1 MFSSRA
7 LNYGLSLPLS
17 SALTFRFSVIIQE
30 QDHDVIM
37 CREVL
42 VSEPFNFK
50 PRSPDRGKV
59 WEKIAQEL
67 NAIEKPKFR
76 VTARSVR
83 DRYSLLITKHAQKLR
98 EGEKVSGI
106 EVETSELDILLE
118 EITEREKNAKAKI
131 ESQDLDKNKKAEK
144 EKATVEEVR
153 KQAMERMADIKKR
166 EHSSD
171 ESGKKKVRRSTN
183 DAIDR
188 YLKQKSTKDHD
199 LKEKELDLRKRELEL
214 AGDRQ
219 AQAAEQQ
226 QTMMKA
232 LMSQMQEQAQQQQS
246 LQAMLVEQQQ
256 QQNKILMALLENKK
270 A

>member
-1 MFSSRA
+1 M
-7 LNYGLSLPLS
+7 
-17 SALTFRFSVIIQE
+17 
-30 QDHDVIM
+30 DHDVIM

-50 PRSPDRGKV
+50 PRSPERGKV

-76 VTARSVR
+76 VTARAVR

-98 EGEKVSGI
+98 EEEKASGI
-106 EVETSELDILLE
+106 EVETSELDNLLE
-118 EITEREKNAKAKI
+118 EIIEREKNAKAKI
-131 ESQDLDKNKKAEK
+131 ESQDMDKNKKAEK
-144 EKATVEEVR
+144 EKATAEEVR
-153 KQAMERMADIKKR
+153 KQAMERMGDTKKR
-166 EHSSD
+166 ENSND
-171 ESGKKKVRRSTN
+171 ESGVANGKKKVRRSTN
-183 DAIDR
+183 DAID

-214 AGDRQ
+214 AADRQ

-226 QTMMKA
+226 QTIMKTF
-232 LMSQMQEQAQQQQS
+232 MSQMQEQVQQQQS
-246 LQAMLVEQQQ
+246 LQAMLMAQQQ
-256 QQNKILMALLENKK
+256 QQNKILMALIENKK